1 MKENQYFRTVELSS
15 PRFTQPGI
23 RHMTVKSPALGRR
36 GDISFYVPPQAASQ
50 GCQALLLLLNGVYN
64 SHWGWL
70 YHAGVH
76 ITLQRLIDSGA
87 TRPMV
92 LAMPSDGLWG
102 DGSAYLPHGSE
113 DAERWIM
120 EDAIEASLLAAPE
133 LRRPPK
139 LFPKLFLAGLSMGG
153 YGALRL
159 GAKWAAR
166 ISGVSAHSAITRISE
181 MAQFAEEPLV
191 CYSAENSDELDP
203 LYWMKEHRDALPP
216 IRFDCGVD
224 DPLLPGNRLLHRALV
239 EEGIEHSY
247 QEFPGGHEWPYWEEH
262 VERTILFC
270 EAEMRKLDRRDADA
284 AESAQTEVAAS
295 PGKRSV

>member
-1 MKENQYFRTVELSS
+1 MEKNRYFRTVELSS
-15 PRFTQPGI
+15 PRFAQPGI

-36 GDISFYVPPQAASQ
+36 GDISFYVPPQAASE
-50 GCQALLLLLNGVYN
+50 GCEALLVLLNGVYN

-76 ITLQRLIDSGA
+76 IALQRLIDSGA
-87 TRPMV
+87 VRPMV

-102 DGSAYLPHGSE
+102 DGSAYLPHGAE

-133 LRRPPK
+133 LRNP
-139 LFPKLFLAGLSMGG
+139 PKLFLAGLSMGG

-159 GAKWAAR
+159 GAKWAAKVA
-166 ISGVSAHSAITRISE
+166 GVSAHSAITRIAE
-181 MAQFAEEPLV
+181 MAQFAEEPLS
-191 CYSAENSDELDP
+191 CHAAENGDELDP
-203 LYWMKEHRDALPP
+203 LHWIKKHRDRLPP

-224 DPLLPGNRLLHRALV
+224 DPLLAGNRLLHQALV

-247 QEFPGGHEWPYWEEH
+247 EEFPGGHEWPYWEAH

-270 EAEMRKLDRRDADA
+270 EATMRKLDGGN
-284 AESAQTEVAAS
+284 AESAQTGVAAS
-295 PGKRSV
+295 PGRRRV